1 MPQSDTAKRI
11 EEEEGRIRWVYPDSE
26 GFLTIGVGTLVD
38 KRKGGSLRDVEIDF
52 IFQNRLTECAVELTH
67 NFPWFTGLSEVR
79 QGALTSMAFQ
89 LGIDGLLKFT
99 HFLAFMAAGDYDN
112 AATACLDSKWAKQT
126 PSRAKRISEEIRTG
140 VWHWRN
146 SETQAKWK

>member
-1 MPQSDTAKRI
+1 MPTDTAKRI

-26 GFLTIGVGTLVD
+26 GFLSIGIGTLVD
-38 KRKGGSLRDVEIDF
+38 KRRNGGLRDAEIDF
-52 IFQNRLTECAVELTH
+52 IFANRLNECAVELTKV
-67 NFPWFTGLSEVR
+67 FPWFTGMSEVR

-99 HFLAFMAAGDYDN
+99 HFLAFMASGAWDD
-112 AATACLDSKWAKQT
+112 AANACLDSKWAKQT
-126 PSRAKRISEEIRTG
+126 PARAKRISEEFRTG
-140 VWHWRN
+140 VWHWRD